1 MKNYPLD
8 KYKFYFHTTY
18 DGTNEVIAA
27 STYAGKIVKAKA
39 KCAPDDQYNEEKGMK
54 LAAARCNARVAAKR
68 KARAAKL
75 VKEAEANYE
84 AAKAYYEKMIH
95 YNADACS
102 EYNKA
107 IKTATE
113 IAAEL

>member
-8 KYKFYFHTTY
+8 KYKFYPHTTA
-18 DGTNEVIAA
+18 DGVYEIIAV

-39 KCAPDDQYNEEKGMK
+39 KCDPRDSYDVESGKK

-68 KARAAKL
+68 RARAARL

-95 YNADACS
+95 YHADACN

-107 IKTATE
+107 TNTAAA